1 MLDIKFKEIQILIL
15 EVDHFVN
22 INIKAIML
30 KLKYFH
36 NYILTVE
43 IIKIP
48 IKNKLKN
55 SDYFTL

>member
-43 IIKIP
+43 I
-48 IKNKLKN
+48 L
-55 SDYFTL
+55 